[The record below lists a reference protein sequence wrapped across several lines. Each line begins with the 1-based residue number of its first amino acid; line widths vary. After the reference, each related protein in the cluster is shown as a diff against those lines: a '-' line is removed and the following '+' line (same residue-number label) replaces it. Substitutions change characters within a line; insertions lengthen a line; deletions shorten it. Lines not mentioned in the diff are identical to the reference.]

1 MKLQYREDLLCS
13 KHFSVPCFQYTRMVA
28 ESPTPE
34 ECARR
39 WGLIVIGARK
49 VGAPEGLFRVFG
61 GGSFDSPSSLKLCT
75 FPIYV
80 NWAIQIQ
87 KTTSFYSQTLMKHL
101 GPNLEADFS
110 LDHRAQLE
118 PHWAA
123 PG

>member
-61 GGSFDSPSSLKLCT
+61 GGSFDSPSSLKLSLSHLC
-75 FPIYV
+75 
-80 NWAIQIQ
+80 QLG
-87 KTTSFYSQTLMKHL
+87 YSNTKNYKFLFTNADEAL
-101 GPNLEADFS
+101 GAKS
-110 LDHRAQLE
+110 RS
-118 PHWAA
+118 
-123 PG
+123 

>member
-49 VGAPEGLFRVFG
+49 VGAPEVGCFVFLVG
-61 GGSFDSPSSLKLCT
+61 VLL
-75 FPIYV
+75 I
-80 NWAIQIQ
+80 
-87 KTTSFYSQTLMKHL
+87 LH
-101 GPNLEADFS
+101 
-110 LDHRAQLE
+110 
-118 PHWAA
+118 PH
-123 PG
+123 